1 MWNCR
6 GPLNPDFKRRIFE
19 MAVNHCP
26 SIMVIMKTRVGG
38 VRVEG
43 IISGLHFDG
52 FITTN
57 TIGYASG
64 LWILWN
70 KEE

>member
-1 MWNCR
+1 
-6 GPLNPDFKRRIFE
+6 

-26 SIMVIMKTRVGG
+26 SIMVITKTRVGG
-38 VRVEG
+38 VRAEG
-43 IISGLHFDG
+43 IISGLHFDS